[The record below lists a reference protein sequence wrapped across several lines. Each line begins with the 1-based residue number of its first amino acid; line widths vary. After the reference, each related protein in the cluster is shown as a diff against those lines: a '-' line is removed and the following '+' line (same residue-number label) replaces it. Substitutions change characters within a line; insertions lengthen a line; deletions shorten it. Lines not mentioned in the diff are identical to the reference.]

1 MNISKIFSGSFLIIF
16 ITVFFNSVIAQQES
30 IWDRIPDA
38 IKQSKAFKRTEW
50 LVKQR
55 AIPFDTVS
63 AYTHQSE
70 LKKEM
75 QKYSKGSFHRTNS
88 LQWSSIGPA
97 GINFTGGLYGGPP
110 YWGRV
115 SGRIR
120 GMAIHPTN
128 PDVVYIGA
136 ASGGIWK
143 TTDGGNIWVNIGDEL
158 PSLTYGAIAIDPN
171 NPNTVYA
178 GAGEFVAT
186 FFSLYAGSFEGDGLY
201 KSTDGGQTWNQ
212 ITNGFGGITQFGD
225 LDVSPH
231 NSNRIIAALG
241 GGVWHRG
248 NLNNEGIWLSTDA
261 GETWARTLIAG
272 DASDIIFHPADPNI
286 VYAAAGDRLGT
297 AGFHISTDA
306 GLTWTQS
313 NNGLQFNSEITR
325 MQISLCNSNPSI
337 IYATIFNFSAVSGD
351 TALTRAYKT
360 TDGGLNW
367 NHISPGTWFGGAYPS
382 INFFYDQG
390 FYDLTVAVN
399 PSNPDQVLI
408 GNVELNQTTD
418 GQNFFPMRIS
428 GSNNS
433 NGCLVHVDIHKILFA
448 PSDNNI
454 LYLACDGGVYKSTNG
469 GLNWF
474 HRNNGITTM
483 QIYRMASHKFN
494 PDTLMVGMQDNGIG
508 ISYDRGSTP
517 YQDLYG
523 GDGMKV
529 FFDHTDP
536 NAIYI
541 STQNGNTAMSPNFGN
556 NFQYQFYLSG
566 AWITPYFLHPTNNQW
581 VYAAT
586 DRIWRS
592 TNRGQN
598 WTTITNVV
606 SPNSL
611 INTMDQ
617 SSVNP
622 DIMIFA
628 GSYYTNFP
636 VVKYSTDGGFTWHQR
651 TNFGGLSRYIS
662 RVVCDPVDENTFYL
676 VKSGYS
682 PGNKIYKTTDLGE
695 NWTNIS
701 GDLPDIPHND
711 LFVDPET
718 NNYYAANDFGVYSS
732 TDEGVTWIREGNG
745 MPFVVANDF
754 DYVVHNDSGYLRIGT
769 FGRSVFETNLGPIS
783 PTDAEDIEEEIIAF
797 ELNQNY
803 PNPFNPVTM
812 IRYSIPEE
820 SFVKLEII
828 NALGERINLLED
840 GIKSSGTYESVWNAE
855 AIPSGIYFYRLQAV
869 PMGKQAVDPPTG
881 SRQSFVETKKMILL
895 R

>member
-1 MNISKIFSGSFLIIF
+1 MNTNKILFGFFLIIL
-16 ITVFFNSVIAQQES
+16 ISVFVNSVFAQQES

-55 AIPFDTVS
+55 AIPYDTVS

-75 QKYSKGSFHRTNS
+75 QKYSNSFFQSPNN
-88 LQWSSIGPA
+88 LQWSSIGPD
-97 GINFTGGLYGGPP
+97 GINFTGGPYGGPP

-120 GMAIHPTN
+120 GLAIHPTN
-128 PDVVYIGA
+128 PDIVYIGA

-143 TTDGGNIWVNIGDEL
+143 TINGGDSWMNIGDEL

-171 NPNTVYA
+171 NPEIIYA

-186 FFSLYAGSFEGDGLY
+186 FYSLYAGSFEGDGLY

-231 NSNRIIAALG
+231 NSNTVIAALG

-248 NLNNEGIWLSTDA
+248 DLTNEGIWLSTNA
-261 GETWARTLIAG
+261 GENWTRTLVAG
-272 DASDIIFHPADPNI
+272 DASDVIFHPTDPNI

-306 GLTWTQS
+306 GLTWTKS
-313 NNGLQFNSEITR
+313 NNGLQFSSEITR
-325 MQISLCNSNPSI
+325 MQISLCDLNPSI
-337 IYATIFNFSAVSGD
+337 IYATIFNFSSVSGD

-367 NHISPGTWFGGAYPS
+367 NHISPGTWFGGIYPS
-382 INFFYDQG
+382 INFIYDQG

-408 GNVELNQTTD
+408 GNVELHQTSD
-418 GQNFFPMRIS
+418 GQNFNPVRIS
-428 GSNNS
+428 GSTNS
-433 NGCLVHVDIHKILFA
+433 SGCLVHVDIHKILFA
-448 PSDNNI
+448 PSNNNI
-454 LYLACDGGVYKSTNG
+454 VYLACDGGIYKSTNG
-469 GLNWF
+469 GINWF
-474 HRNNGITTM
+474 HINNGITTM

-494 PDTLMVGMQDNGIG
+494 PDTLMIGMQDNGIG
-508 ISYDRGSTP
+508 ITYDRGSTP

-523 GDGMKV
+523 GDGMEV

-536 NAIYI
+536 NGMFVSI
-541 STQNGNTAMSPNFGN
+541 QNGNTAMSPNFGN
-556 NFQYQFYLSG
+556 TFQNQFNLSG
-566 AWITPYFLHPTNNQW
+566 AWITPYFMHPTNNQW

-636 VVKYSTDGGFTWHQR
+636 AVKYSTDGGFNWHQR

-783 PTDAEDIEEEIIAF
+783 PTDVEDVEGEIIAF

-803 PNPFNPVTM
+803 PNPFNPITM

-855 AIPSGIYFYRLQAV
+855 AMPSGIYFYRLQAV
-869 PMGKQAVDPPTG
+869 PIGKQAVD
-881 SRQSFVETKKMILL
+881 FVETKKMILL
-895 R
+895 Q

>member
-1 MNISKIFSGSFLIIF
+1 MKINKIHYCF
-16 ITVFFNSVIAQQES
+16 ISVIIANLLVISLSAQQES
-30 IWDRIPDA
+30 IWDQIPDA

-50 LVKQR
+50 FVKQR
-55 AIPFDTVS
+55 AIPYDTVS
-63 AYTHQSE
+63 AYTHQTE

-75 QKYSKGSFHRTNS
+75 MKYSHTTLQRPNS

-97 GINFTGGLYGGPP
+97 GINFTGGPYGGPP

-115 SGRIR
+115 SGRVR

-128 PDVVYIGA
+128 PDIVYIGA
-136 ASGGIWK
+136 ASGGLWK
-143 TTDGGNIWVNIGDEL
+143 TTDGGESWVNIGDEL

-201 KSTDGGQTWNQ
+201 KSTDGGFTWDQ
-212 ITNGFGGITQFGD
+212 IVNGFGGITQFGD
-225 LDVSPH
+225 LEVSPH
-231 NSNRIIAALG
+231 NSNIVIAALG

-248 NLNNEGIWLSTDA
+248 NLSNEGIWLSTDA
-261 GETWARTLIAG
+261 GVNWTRTLIAG
-272 DASDIIFHPADPNI
+272 DASDIIFHPTDANI
-286 VYAAAGDRLGT
+286 VYAAAGDRLST

-313 NNGLQFNSEITR
+313 NSGLQFNSEITR
-325 MQISLCNSNPSI
+325 MQISLCDLNPSI

-367 NHISPGTWFGGAYPS
+367 NHISPGTWFGGYYPS
-382 INFFYDQG
+382 INFIYDQG

-408 GNVELNQTTD
+408 GNVELHQSTD
-418 GQNFFPMRIS
+418 GQNFSPMRIS

-454 LYLACDGGVYKSTNG
+454 LYLACDGGIYKSTNG
-469 GLNWF
+469 GIDWF
-474 HRNNGITTM
+474 HRNNGISTM
-483 QIYRMASHKFN
+483 QIYRMASHKFS

-508 ISYDRGSTP
+508 ITYDRGSTP

-523 GDGMKV
+523 GDGMEV
-529 FFDHTDP
+529 FFDYADP
-536 NAIYI
+536 NAIYVSI
-541 STQNGNTAMSPNFGN
+541 QNGNTAMSPNFGST
-556 NFQYQFYLSG
+556 FQYQFNLTG

-586 DRIWRS
+586 NRIWRS

-598 WTTITNVV
+598 WTAITNVV
-606 SPNSL
+606 SSNSL
-611 INTMDQ
+611 INSMDQ

-636 VVKYSTDGGFTWHQR
+636 VVKYSTDGGFTWNQR
-651 TNFGGLSRYIS
+651 NNFGGLSRYIS
-662 RVVCDPVDENTFYL
+662 RVVCDPIDENTFYL

-682 PGNKIYKTTDLGE
+682 TGNKIYKTTDLGE
-695 NWTNIS
+695 TWTNIS

-711 LFVDPET
+711 LFVDPAT
-718 NNYYAANDFGVYSS
+718 NDYYVANDFGVYSS
-732 TDEGVTWIREGNG
+732 TDNGVTWVREGNG

-754 DYVVHNDSGYLRIGT
+754 DYVVDNDSAYLRIGT
-769 FGRSVFETNLGPIS
+769 FGRSVFEASLGPIS
-783 PTDAEDIEEEIIAF
+783 ASDIEDVEDKKITF

-812 IRYSIPEE
+812 IRYSIPKE

-828 NALGERINLLED
+828 NALGERINLLES

-855 AIPSGIYFYRLQAV
+855 NLPSGIYFYKLQAN
-869 PMGKQAVDPPTG
+869 
-881 SRQSFVETKKMILL
+881 SFTETKKMVLIK
-895 R
+895 